1 VMGSKSMRV
10 IIFSNP
16 GVQGEVMRRDAQRKL
31 KFLGLNA
38 DVRVETDE
46 FSFARAGVMFTPAV
60 AVNGKLISNG
70 WVPEDAEL
78 EQALLAN

>member
-1 VMGSKSMRV
+1 MRV

-31 KFLGLNA
+31 NYLGLNA

-70 WVPEDAEL
+70 WVPEDCEL
-78 EQALLAN
+78 ERALLADKR